1 MSISII
7 CGLFLIYLFIKSLLK
22 PFSKLLKI
30 AYIFLYITIMDRIMK
45 KLLILISIFSVTYLN
60 AQVIAKQNEDFDP
73 LTLNEPP
80 VSILNTSDIYEIISD
95 VHGYTYGSVSEN
107 EFREIKMQGWKI
119 QLFSTKNF
127 YEADSIKNLANDQ
140 FPNEEVLSIFNSPYY
155 KIRIGNCKDRNNAE
169 QLLQDAKNRQFNSA
183 WIIPS
188 RIKVKERIT
197 ANK

>member
-1 MSISII
+1 
-7 CGLFLIYLFIKSLLK
+7 
-22 PFSKLLKI
+22 
-30 AYIFLYITIMDRIMK
+30 MK

>member
-1 MSISII
+1 LSISII